1 MNDAVLD
8 TSVTPRNVTRPGET
22 HRMSANGGQRYN
34 VILFDLDGTL
44 TDSKPG
50 ITRSVQHALAGM
62 GIDVPDAEALTP
74 FVGPPLAESFAR
86 YYGFDADQSRQAI
99 TIYRERFASI
109 GLYENAIYPGV
120 PELLADLRLS
130 GATLAI
136 ASSKPMVYVERIL
149 AHFGLAERFL
159 AVAGSNLD
167 GTRIAKQEVIAHALS
182 LLPGIDRTRAI
193 MVGDREH
200 DVHGAREHGIETV
213 AVRYGYAL
221 PGELIAAAPLA
232 IADSV
237 DHLHSMLLAE
247 WKDPGQEPD
256 RGR

>member
-1 MNDAVLD
+1 MNEAVLD
-8 TSVTPRNVTRPGET
+8 TSVPPRNVTRPGET
-22 HRMSANGGQRYN
+22 HRMSENGGQRYD

-99 TIYRERFASI
+99 TIYRERFATI

-120 PELLADLRLS
+120 PDLLAELRLS

-149 AHFGLAERFL
+149 AHFGLAEHFL

-167 GTRIAKQEVIAHALS
+167 GTRIAKQEVIEHALS
-182 LLPGIDRTRAI
+182 LLPDVDRTRAI

-200 DVHGAREHGIETV
+200 DVIGARAHGIETI
-213 AVRYGYAL
+213 AVGYGYGP
-221 PGELIAAAPLA
+221 PGELEAARPLA
-232 IADSV
+232 IV
-237 DHLHSMLLAE
+237 DTVDQLLPLLLA
-247 WKDPGQEPD
+247 PGHP
-256 RGR
+256 